1 MNELEEIEI
10 RKEIRSYLSTSSIF
24 EQLAEEAAEL
34 SAAALKYARITRG
47 ENPSR
52 TSRIDAVKNLIEEL
66 SDVMNVADVLGIKA
80 DEVIM
85 HDKLKRWIKSIK
97 EVKP

>member
-34 SAAALKYARITRG
+34 SAAALKYARIARG